1 MAFIR
6 ARFFTVCN
14 FSGSQFLSDLG
25 HDNGGIP
32 GSNEKLA
39 PECSYAD
46 TEVCYR
52 LDEGLSSMWST
63 PYGTVTSTGTSTGIS
78 SVSVSI
84 STFLTCA
91 CCTIITILFLF
102 SSIYV
107 RMLSARWLRIEIVR
121 VKYKE
126 ADAGTADTRTGNGTG
141 GRYYLWRSIKAPF

>member
-1 MAFIR
+1 MTFIR

-63 PYGTVTSTGTSTGIS
+63 PYGTVPSTGTGTSTGII

-126 ADAGTADTRTGNGTG
+126 ADAGTADTQTGNGG
-141 GRYYLWRSIKAPF
+141 